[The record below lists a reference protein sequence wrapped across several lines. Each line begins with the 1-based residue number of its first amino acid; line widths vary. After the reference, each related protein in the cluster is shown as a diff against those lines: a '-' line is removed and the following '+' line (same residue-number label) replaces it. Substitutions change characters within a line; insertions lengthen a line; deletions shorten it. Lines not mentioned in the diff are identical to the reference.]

1 MSITNGSSIIYLML
15 SQMYLNL
22 NNYLTIANKYSIILK
37 TMTISQLL
45 GIFTAYS
52 TTLESIPIQ
61 IPAVLFPRA
70 FVNINTLF

>member
-15 SQMYLNL
+15 SQMTL

>member
-1 MSITNGSSIIYLML
+1 LSITNGSSIIYLML
-15 SQMYLNL
+15 SQMYL